1 VLDVGH
7 SKALEDMNVRH
18 LTLSVV
24 PASNMIHPLK
34 PTMKQLLDTEGQ
46 IKVGDYVEVL
56 YEYAPGTCSDGGV
69 GVVVKIETDDD
80 EKSWL
85 TVSYVLDN
93 RIETGIEESRITIT
107 MMC

>member
-1 VLDVGH
+1 MLDVGH

-24 PASNMIHPLK
+24 PASNMIHKLK

-46 IKVGDYVEVL
+46 IKVGNYVEVL

-69 GVVVKIETDDD
+69 GVVVKIEL
-80 EKSWL
+80 KQASKRVASQSL
-85 TVSYVLDN
+85 
-93 RIETGIEESRITIT
+93 
-107 MMC
+107 

>member
-1 VLDVGH
+1 
-7 SKALEDMNVRH
+7 MNVRH

-24 PASNMIHPLK
+24 PACNMIHPLK

-56 YEYAPGTCSDGGV
+56 YEYAPGTCSNGGV

-80 EKSWL
+80 GKSWL
-85 TVSYVLDN
+85 TVS
-93 RIETGIEESRITIT
+93 
-107 MMC
+107 